1 MAWIS
6 GFVRFDKPSE
16 NQRLFNGDISLT
28 KIDDLVFH
36 GLVTEEEGRSPV
48 PGALVKVF
56 ARSSGGRELPLGYSY
71 SSSDGRY
78 LVSVNKKRIPPGTAA
93 IVVRAVA
100 GNPSQ
105 EERFYGK

>member
-6 GFVRFDKPSE
+6 GYVRFDKPSE
-16 NQRLFNGDISLT
+16 SQRFFNGDIALT
-28 KIDDLVFH
+28 RIDDLVFH
-36 GLVTEEEGRSPV
+36 GSVTEEERRTPV

-56 ARSSGGRELPLGYSY
+56 ARSSGGRELPLGHSY
-71 SSSDGRY
+71 SSRDGRY
-78 LVSVNKKRIPPGTAA
+78 LVSVNKKRIPPGTAS

-105 EERFYGK
+105 EDRFHGK